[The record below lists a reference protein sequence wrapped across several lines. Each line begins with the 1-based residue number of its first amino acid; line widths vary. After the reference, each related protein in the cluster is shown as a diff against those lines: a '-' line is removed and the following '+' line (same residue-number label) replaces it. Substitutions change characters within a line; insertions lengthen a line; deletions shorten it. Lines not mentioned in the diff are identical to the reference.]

1 MFVGREEELSF
12 LEDAYASTRAQLVFV
27 YGRRRVGKTE
37 LLNEFRKDKP
47 CVFVAAKEA
56 PATTQLADFSQQM
69 FAAGAPAGRYL
80 NSYRTW
86 EDALEDIAS
95 LPGSTRKLVII
106 DEFPYLVRSDASLP
120 STLQHVWDHLL
131 SQQNVMIIL
140 CGSSMSF
147 IEKEI
152 LNEKNPL
159 YGRVTGLLKLQPLP
173 YWKVARFY
181 PAYSPQQQAETFAV
195 LGGIPHYLLQFDP
208 DKTQEENIKAHI
220 LRSGCALYSEPEFL
234 MRQEFRETAVYNSIV
249 QAVALGATQ
258 LNEISQKTMLEAG
271 KLSPYIKNLIEVG
284 ILEREFPVGIGAQE
298 RTKGRRGLYRIKDNF
313 FRFWYAF
320 VFSYSSALDAHDV
333 QGVWSNAVWPVF
345 NNFASAPF
353 EGMCQAWLQQKNA
366 AGAIPF
372 YATEIGRWWNGCEID
387 IMACDAG
394 RKHAVIAECKFKNS
408 AVGSSVLRSL
418 EEKGEQIK
426 PTVLEYYL
434 FSKSGFTDE
443 LKERAHD
450 ADNIHLIDCEELYSL
465 L

>member
-12 LEDAYASTRAQLVFV
+12 LEDAYASDRAQLVFV

-37 LLNEFRKDKP
+37 LLNEFRKNKP

-56 PATTQLADFSQQM
+56 PAATQRADFSLQM
-69 FAAGAPAGRYL
+69 FSAGAPAGRYL
-80 NSYRTW
+80 DSYRTW
-86 EDALEDIAS
+86 EEALEDIAS
-95 LPGSTRKLVII
+95 LPGAARKLVIV
-106 DEFPYLVRSDASLP
+106 DEFPYLVRSDSSLP
-120 STLQHVWDHLL
+120 SRLQHVWDHLL
-131 SQQNVMIIL
+131 SRQNVMIIL

-159 YGRVTGLLKLQPLP
+159 YGRATGLLKLQPLP
-173 YWKVARFY
+173 YWKAAQLF
-181 PAYSPQQQAETFAV
+181 PSYSPQQQADTFAA
-195 LGGIPHYLLQFDP
+195 LGGTPHYLLQFDP
-208 DKTQEENIKAHI
+208 DTALEENVKAHI

-258 LNEISQKTMLEAG
+258 LNEISQKTMLEAS
-271 KLSPYIKNLIEVG
+271 KLSSYITNLIQVG

-298 RTKGRRGLYRIKDNF
+298 RTKGRRGLYHVKDNF

-320 VFSYSSALDAHDV
+320 VFPYSSALDAHDV
-333 QGVWSNAVWPVF
+333 EGVWNNAVFPAF
-345 NNFASAPF
+345 NSFASAPF
-353 EGMCQAWLQQKNA
+353 EDMCRAWLQQKNA
-366 AGAIPF
+366 EGSIPF

-408 AVGSSVLRSL
+408 AVGSSALRNL
-418 EEKGEQIK
+418 EAKGELVK
-426 PTVLEYYL
+426 PRVLEYYL

-443 LKERAHD
+443 LKEHAH
-450 ADNIHLIDCEELYSL
+450 NVGNVHLVDCEELYRL
-465 L
+465 